1 MLLNCQ
7 IGQSLI
13 LLLAGVH
20 LEFCLSGNLAA
31 CLVAVVFIGS
41 NPFVTAC
48 YCMILCIVS
57 IVWFVI
63 MSWGALYVYSL
74 RADLERLIENSYGTA
89 TLELPRGIIISAC
102 PRFHQMVA
110 VECVIG
116 QQFRSFLILDDRA
129 RLDDMLSSAIDNVF
143 ISILATIQHPNG
155 RSLDA
160 VLVPYSGN
168 SNTVKVCV
176 QSQGEVRHADIE
188 ESRSPTGIPRETME
202 PSIDFATGVSSLNY
216 EWQCQQ
222 CLAFAR
228 DWGNITTYSS
238 DGISLHSFPPAAPRS
253 NADPGPGLPLRRAL
267 LRNGHHELFLAEL
280 QRWRPL
286 LYHEVTSTL
295 QQWDHTA
302 TQLAPQLRQLAEQ
315 RRRAEFDEAS
325 ALILDLQ
332 LVALRVSSQFG
343 ARGLGIATCWP
354 IVISFIL
361 GIDPLNHIVYVWP
374 LLPLISP
381 PLPDIESHREWT
393 ASVWTMMA
401 RRIPWAPPAAGH

>member
-1 MLLNCQ
+1 VG
-7 IGQSLI
+7 I
-13 LLLAGVH
+13 
-20 LEFCLSGNLAA
+20 
-31 CLVAVVFIGS
+31 
-41 NPFVTAC
+41 
-48 YCMILCIVS
+48 
-57 IVWFVI
+57 
-63 MSWGALYVYSL
+63 SWGALYVYSL

-188 ESRSPTGIPRETME
+188 EWRSPTGIPRETME
-202 PSIDFATGVSSLNY
+202 PSVDFATGVSSLNY
-216 EWQCQQ
+216 AWQCQR

-238 DGISLHSFPPAAPRS
+238 DGISLHSVPPAAPRS

-267 LRNGHHELFLAEL
+267 LRNGQRDLFLAILES
-280 QRWRPL
+280 WRPQV
-286 LYHEVTSTL
+286 YHETTLAL
-295 QQWDHTA
+295 QQWDHTTTQLA
-302 TQLAPQLRQLAEQ
+302 TQLRHLAEQ

-343 ARGLGIATCWP
+343 TRGLGIATCWP